1 MRYFLLLITLIILAI
16 GVSIGYLTLQIKPLP
31 MVMPM
36 VAAKSLP
43 IENLWLPADESGNY
57 PKLGLTAQAALAV
70 DAQTGQILYDVKSS
84 EKMKI
89 ASLTK
94 IMTAIVT
101 LENRDWGDRLYVS
114 NRAAEMEPDKMLLIA
129 GETLTVEELMQ
140 GLFLVSAND
149 AAEVFAETVTG
160 DRDQFI
166 KLMNQKALSIGMKN
180 SLFVN
185 PSGLEEDN
193 RDYYSSA
200 YDVAV
205 MTRYAIHKWPKL
217 LSITSQPHIQIPATA
232 DHQDY
237 DLYSGINLLTTYPG
251 VVGFKTGYTPEAGLT
266 LSSVAMK
273 NGHQII
279 VVLLGSENRREDAK
293 ILLDYAFKK
302 LGS

>member
-84 EKMKI
+84 ERMKI